1 MNISGMIAKKYIIED
16 LKSRRKNDALKELTA
31 VFGLDNA
38 PEGNN
43 QTVKVLLEREKLGS
57 TGIGEG
63 IAIPHGKV
71 SGIEKIYIGFGRS
84 KAGVDFNAL
93 DGRPVHLFFVL
104 LAPEN
109 SSSTHLK
116 ALAKLSR
123 MLMDQPFREH
133 LMKAGSADAIYS
145 AIVDMDQRVI

>member
-1 MNISGMIAKKYIIED
+1 MNICGMIAKKYILED
-16 LKSRRKNDALKELTA
+16 LKSSRKQDVLSELTA
-31 VFGLDNA
+31 VFGLDNDL
-38 PEGNN
+38 EGNN

-71 SGIEKIYIGFGRS
+71 PGIEKIYIGFGRS
-84 KAGVDFNAL
+84 KTGVDFNSL

-123 MLMDQPFREH
+123 MLMDQPFRED
-133 LMKAGSADAIYS
+133 LMKAESTDVIYS
-145 AIVDMDQRVI
+145 AIVDMDRRVI

>member
-1 MNISGMIAKKYIIED
+1 MNISGMIAKKYILED
-16 LKSRRKNDALKELTA
+16 LKSSRKQDVLSELTA
-31 VFGLDNA
+31 VFGLDNDL
-38 PEGNN
+38 EGNN

-71 SGIEKIYIGFGRS
+71 PGIEKIYIGFGRS
-84 KAGVDFNAL
+84 KTGVDFNSL

-123 MLMDQPFREH
+123 MLMDQPFRED
-133 LMKAGSADAIYS
+133 LMKAESTDVIYS
-145 AIVDMDQRVI
+145 AIVDMDRRVI